1 MGKAV
6 SKGEKGT
13 RLGRQDWVNAA
24 LNALA
29 EGGVDAIR
37 VEALAKRLK
46 VTKGGFYWHFRDQAD
61 LRQALLEYWREGRM
75 EVISRQTDRA
85 SGAAA
90 KTILHGLLELYAGSP
105 SDKGRAIE
113 LAIRDWA
120 RRDPEGV
127 GAVVAAVDEFR
138 LERVGG
144 LFKDMGC
151 SADDAF
157 ARAYLFYAYVFG
169 QSLLV
174 PEPGDASHASHGHA
188 RLACARFLIDEVE
201 PVG

>member
-1 MGKAV
+1 MGKTAT
-6 SKGEKGT
+6 GAEKGT

-46 VTKGGFYWHFRDQAD
+46 VTKGGFYWHFRDRAD
-61 LRQALLEYWREGRM
+61 LHQALLEYWREGRM
-75 EVISRQTDRA
+75 EVISRQTKHD
-85 SGAAA
+85 SGAEA
-90 KTILHGLLELYAGSP
+90 KAIFHGLLELYAGSP
-105 SDKGRAIE
+105 SDKGRTIE

-120 RRDPEGV
+120 RRDPAVAGS
-127 GAVVAAVDEFR
+127 VVAKVDEHR

-144 LFKDMGC
+144 LFRDMGW
-151 SADDAF
+151 SAEDAF

-174 PEPGDASHASHGHA
+174 PEPGGSSHGQA
-188 RLACARFLIDEVE
+188 RIACARFLIDEVE
-201 PVG
+201 PSN